1 MLTLTSSHNLLRNL
15 VFMYFNVAKGRVH
28 SQIQVMIG
36 RRQDFRV
43 NFSNLVIA
51 SLGFLSYINIQ
62 IRVFIDIFR
71 HIILSQ
77 VESKWI

>member
-1 MLTLTSSHNLLRNL
+1 MLTLTSSHNL
-15 VFMYFNVAKGRVH
+15 
-28 SQIQVMIG
+28 QVMIG

-71 HIILSQ
+71 HIILLQ

>member
-51 SLGFLSYINIQ
+51 SLGFY
-62 IRVFIDIFR
+62 
-71 HIILSQ
+71 HI
-77 VESKWI
+77 